1 MQVSRSK
8 DKVKDDTNL
17 RNTGIKIVRYMPW
30 GTHLC
35 QFYQTKKDLLEIL
48 LPYFKAGL
56 KNNEFCMW
64 ITSEPLSAKE
74 AKNALKKEVRNIDK
88 LIEKGQIEIL
98 EYSQWYM
105 KGGRFNADRVLACW
119 VQKERQALK
128 KGFSGLRLTGNTFW
142 LEKKDW
148 RNFTEYEAKV
158 NNAIGRH
165 RMLAVCTYSLDKC
178 TASQVIDVVNNHQ
191 FALIKREGKW
201 VSVESSSYR
210 KAADNLREISH
221 KYELLIENIPLH
233 IAAIDRGGKFI
244 IWNKYSEGAFGYKKK
259 EALGKL
265 EPKGLHVSFADAK
278 KVIRAAK
285 EKGVF
290 DGDIKLKRK
299 NGSLVEMHL
308 VVIPYKDERGN
319 ILNYYGFGEDVTARK
334 RAEKIVQESR
344 HELEELV
351 QERTRELM
359 RTNKALEITRD
370 NLNRA
375 QAVAHVGSWYLDIV
389 NNTLVWSDE
398 TYRIFGLVIGSP
410 LDYEKFLEIIHPD
423 DRGHVNRCWH
433 GALRQEPYDIEH
445 RIVVGGKI
453 KWVRENAQ
461 VEFDKRG
468 KAIRGIGTV
477 QDITERKQKED
488 DSRELQNELMHIS
501 RVATLGELTAAL
513 AHELNQPLMAIMS
526 NAQAA
531 QRFMARKDP
540 NLNEISDILSDIIKD
555 DKRASDIINKLRA
568 LLRKSELEFT
578 ILNINDVIRE
588 VISLV
593 RSDML
598 IKNISLSTQLK
609 DEIPPMSGDRTQLQQ
624 VILNLILN
632 SFEAMKGVDSK
643 SLCVR
648 TKQENEEFITV
659 NVEDSGIGIDEKGIE
674 NLLKPFFTTK
684 KEGLGMGLSI
694 NKAIIEAHGG
704 SLWARNNPDRG
715 ATFYF
720 TLPINKEHGR

>member
-8 DKVKDDTNL
+8 DKVKDNTNL
-17 RNTGIKIVRYMPW
+17 RNTGIKIVGYMPW

-64 ITSEPLSAKE
+64 VTSEPLCAKE

-88 LIEKGQIEIL
+88 LIKKGQIEIL
-98 EYSQWYM
+98 DYSQWYI
-105 KGGRFNADRVLACW
+105 KGGRFNADRVLAGW
-119 VQKERQALK
+119 VEKEHQALK

-158 NNAIGRH
+158 NNAIGGH
-165 RMLAVCTYSLDKC
+165 RMLAICTYSLDKC

-210 KAADNLREISH
+210 MAADNLREVSH

-244 IWNKYSEGAFGYKKK
+244 IWNKYSEGSFGYKKK

-265 EPKGLHVSFADAK
+265 EPKDLHVSFADAK

-285 EKGVF
+285 EKSIF

-299 NGSLVEMHL
+299 NGSLVDIHL

-319 ILNYYGFGEDVTARK
+319 ILNYYGFGEDITARK
-334 RAEKIVQESR
+334 RAEKILQKSH
-344 HELEELV
+344 HELEELI
-351 QERTRELM
+351 QERTRELK
-359 RTNKALEITRD
+359 RTNEALKITMD

-389 NNTLVWSDE
+389 NNALVWADE
-398 TYRIFGLVIGSP
+398 TYRIFGLDIGSP
-410 LDYEKFLEIIHPD
+410 LDYEKFLEIIHPE
-423 DRGHVNRCWH
+423 DREYVNKSWQA
-433 GALRQEPYDIEH
+433 ALRKEAYDIEH
-445 RIVVGGKI
+445 RIIGDGKI

-477 QDITERKQKED
+477 QDITEHKQQEENARK
-488 DSRELQNELMHIS
+488 LQEELMHVS
-501 RVATLGELTAAL
+501 RVATMGELTAAL

-531 QRFMARKDP
+531 QRFLAKKEPDI
-540 NLNEISDILSDIIKD
+540 NEIGEILTDIIKD
-555 DKRASDIINKLRA
+555 DKRASEVIGRLRA
-568 LLRKSELEFT
+568 LLRKSELEFK

-588 VISLV
+588 VITLV
-593 RSDML
+593 HSD
-598 IKNISLSTQLK
+598 IVIRNISLNSELNGT
-609 DEIPPMSGDRTQLQQ
+609 IPLTSGDRIQLQQ

-632 SFEAMKGVDSK
+632 SFEAMKGADSK
-643 SLCVR
+643 MLCIR
-648 TKQENEEFITV
+648 ATQENDKFITV
-659 NVEDSGIGIDEKGIE
+659 SIEDSGIGIDEKNMDFIF
-674 NLLKPFFTTK
+674 KPFFTTK
-684 KEGLGMGLSI
+684 KEGMGMGLSI
-694 NKAIIEAHGG
+694 NKAIVEAHGG
-704 SLWARNNPDRG
+704 SLWAKNNPDKG
-715 ATFYF
+715 AAFCF
-720 TLPINKEHGR
+720 TLPISKEYSK